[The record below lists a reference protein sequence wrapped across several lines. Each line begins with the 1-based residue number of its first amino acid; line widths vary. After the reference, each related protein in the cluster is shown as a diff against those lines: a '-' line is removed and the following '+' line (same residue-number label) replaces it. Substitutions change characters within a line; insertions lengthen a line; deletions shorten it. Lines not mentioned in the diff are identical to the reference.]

1 VPEGG
6 YDIAGNEALT
16 AWVRQGGTL
25 IAIGGAIDALAD
37 QGYGLKRKEGAAG
50 ILAPVSYANQERDQI
65 SDAITGAIYPC
76 IIDQGNPMVFGYD
89 FYYTLRQ
96 GATAY
101 QLEGKPAF
109 ALAKNASAVN
119 GFVGARVKAQQS
131 EAHIA
136 GSVPYGRGTIVY
148 FIDNP
153 LFRGFWES
161 GKLMVANSIYFVN
174 Q

>member
-1 VPEGG
+1 
-6 YDIAGNEALT
+6 
-16 AWVRQGGTL
+16 
-25 IAIGGAIDALAD
+25 
-37 QGYGLKRKEGAAG
+37 
-50 ILAPVSYANQERDQI
+50 
-65 SDAITGAIYPC
+65 
-76 IIDQGNPMVFGYD
+76 MVFGYD

-96 GATAY
+96 GATSY
-101 QLEGKPAF
+101 QIDGKPAF
-109 ALAKNASAVN
+109 ALAKNATAVN
-119 GFVGARVKAQQS
+119 GFVGSRVKAQQS